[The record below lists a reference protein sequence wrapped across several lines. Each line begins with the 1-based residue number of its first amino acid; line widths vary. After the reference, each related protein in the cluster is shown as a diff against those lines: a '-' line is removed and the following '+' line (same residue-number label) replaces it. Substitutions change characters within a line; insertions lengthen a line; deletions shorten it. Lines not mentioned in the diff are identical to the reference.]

1 MKSLK
6 EPKTFKYPR
15 LYVGIQ
21 KNGELDNPR
30 IVYPS
35 GRGDWGANGWCNSD
49 RTAYVEYDFACWV
62 ADKVEQFGSLLSEDL
77 HRPELAFESLRNMKK
92 YLKQKG
98 LKVLFL
104 GEIK

>member
-35 GRGDWGANGWCNSD
+35 GRGDWGASGWCHSD
-49 RTAYVEYDFACWV
+49 GTANVEYDFACWV
-62 ADKVEQFGSLLSEDL
+62 AGEVKQHRSRLSEDL
-77 HRPELAFESLRNMKK
+77 HRPELAFKSLRNMKK
-92 YLKQKG
+92 YLKQQG
-98 LKVLFL
+98 LDVLFL